1 MDDFSG
7 WIKLHRNILQ
17 WEWWDDKNTRDL
29 FLVVLLLANHK
40 EKKWRGEK
48 IPAGSFIT
56 SLPSLSSIS
65 GLTIQEVRTS
75 LSKLKSTG
83 EITDKSTNSYRI
95 ITICN
100 YAKYQIIDNQEQQAK
115 QQAANTQSTGN
126 QQAINSNQECNN
138 VRSIDKEI
146 DKPIGLSTKN
156 DSSQVNLFGDTDE
169 PLPPKRKSRKEKPF
183 VPPTEEDVQA
193 YLNEKGITDID
204 AHYFVNKY
212 ESVGW
217 MNGGQPVKNWKAL
230 VNTWDRRARGNQTI
244 SSNQSPSTKR
254 VDIYG
259 KEIHENLQ

>member
-1 MDDFSG
+1 MNNSSG
-7 WIKLHRNILQ
+7 WVKLYRSIFD
-17 WEWWDDKNTRDL
+17 WEWWDDTNTTKV
-29 FLVVLLLANHK
+29 FIYCLLKANPSDK
-40 EKKWRGEK
+40 QWRG
-48 IPAGSFIT
+48 ISVRRGSFVT
-56 SLPSLSSIS
+56 SRKHIADEVN
-65 GLTIQEVRTS
+65 LTEQEVRTAIDH
-75 LSKLKSTG
+75 LLTTG
-83 EITDKSTNSYRI
+83 EITKSSTNKLTMITVTNYDSYQEVKEI
-95 ITICN
+95 KQPTEQPQN
-100 YAKYQIIDNQEQQAK
+100 QPEYQP
-115 QQAANTQSTGN
+115 ANN
-126 QQAINSNQECNN
+126 HNEECNN